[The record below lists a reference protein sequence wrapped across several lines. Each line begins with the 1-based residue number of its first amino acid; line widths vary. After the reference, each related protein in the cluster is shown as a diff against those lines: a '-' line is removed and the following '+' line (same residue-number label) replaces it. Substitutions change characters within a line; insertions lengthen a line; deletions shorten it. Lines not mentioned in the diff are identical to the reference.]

1 MIVSSATSGGVS
13 IASFARTI
21 GASVGIASASFS
33 FVFSLATVIIKKFLK
48 TTRNNKKHNNI
59 VMLAR
64 SKLNSIETSISQA
77 LIDSNTSHKEYIKII
92 NEEEKYRRMK
102 EDVRMKKDQL
112 NKESKKNQIR

>member
-1 MIVSSATSGGVS
+1 MIVLSATSGGVS
-13 IASFARTI
+13 IASFASTI

-59 VMLAR
+59 MLAR

-102 EDVRMKKDQL
+102 EDVRMKKDEL